1 MDAYDLEQRTEF
13 CVLYPD
19 LGRLDPVYVLSQT
32 VFSAYE
38 VSMLVLPLPLVVALV
53 LGFLFL
59 QSRVSGKKPALFSTL
74 LAVCA
79 LQNLVV
85 ALGQYYGMAGATQLQ
100 PITATIV
107 PPIAWLGFV
116 SASLRPV
123 SFKRDIIHGLAPAF
137 TLFCT
142 MFAPNTL
149 DFVIVLIFTGYGGA
163 ILFMLHRHRN
173 ALPLARLDAG
183 AIPQRIWTTIAIA
196 LLLSALGDI
205 AIAFALQSGSP
216 AIASKVLTAGSTAA
230 LLAIGFLSLSPNVA
244 PADHQEEALEST
256 RSAGPQAPTEE
267 DVALI
272 ERLEVLLNDTQLFL
286 DPGLTLSRLALRLR
300 VPAKQLSAAI
310 NRLSGENMSRYIN
323 RHRIDHAC
331 SLLRS
336 GSNATEAMLSSGFN
350 TKSNFNREF
359 LRVTGKSPS
368 SWARTKNN

>member
-1 MDAYDLEQRTEF
+1 MDRTTKF

-19 LGRLDPVYVLSQT
+19 LGRLDPVFVLSQA
-32 VFSAYE
+32 VSSAYE
-38 VSMLVLPLPLVVALV
+38 ASMLVLPLPLVVALV

-59 QSRVSGKKPALFSTL
+59 QSRVSEKKPILFSAL
-74 LAVCA
+74 LAICA

-107 PPIAWLGFV
+107 PPIAWLAFV

-149 DFVIVLIFTGYGGA
+149 DFVIVLIFTGYGSA

-173 ALPLARLDAG
+173 ALPLARLESG

-196 LLLSALGDI
+196 LLFSALGDI

-216 AIASKVLTAGSTAA
+216 AFAAKVLTAGSTAA

-244 PADHQEEALEST
+244 PSDHQEEALEHAQ
-256 RSAGPQAPTEE
+256 SAVLQPPTEE
-267 DVALI
+267 DVALV
-272 ERLEVLLNDTQLFL
+272 ERLEVLLNDTQFFL

-310 NRLSGENMSRYIN
+310 NRHSGENMSRYIN
-323 RHRIDHAC
+323 RHRIEHAC

-368 SWARTKNN
+368 SWVANSDS